1 MGSCYSIVLSV
12 VFFPSIY
19 DIRITHFVS
28 FVNDSCYTVRK
39 NDDTCL
45 EGSVVLVW
53 LAVCYFMRNLCCFDR
68 SQLSHVKQELLTL
81 PEYPGSSHI
90 FSGVR
95 VARSFVLYVMFCR
108 SLFVLFLLAIVLS
121 VLRFRASNHSFGI
134 FKFSFIHMD
143 KGNEHITG
151 LISTFCIISH

>member
-19 DIRITHFVS
+19 DIRITHIVS

-81 PEYPGSSHI
+81 PEHPGSSHI

-95 VARSFVLYVMFCR
+95 VARSFVL
-108 SLFVLFLLAIVLS
+108 
-121 VLRFRASNHSFGI
+121 
-134 FKFSFIHMD
+134 
-143 KGNEHITG
+143 
-151 LISTFCIISH
+151 